1 MLTISPDG
9 NSLAFGSDKMYLW
22 SHKSQKVKLTSL
34 APLFPLVSIVGAC
47 IEAPHWGIRWCFW
60 DA

>member
-22 SHKSQKVKLTSL
+22 SHKSKKVRLISL
-34 APLFPLVSIVGAC
+34 APVFALVYNMGSYI
-47 IEAPHWGIRWCFW
+47 
-60 DA
+60 